1 MVVVVKSALTSS
13 LSSTVERRE
22 INTRIVDAR
31 ERERGETIIMS
42 GNPFEQQRKG
52 NEGDGGGAWD
62 GSNAGGATVVR
73 VNDDNDDDD
82 ATEFS
87 NPFAPPPS
95 DSGRDGG
102 GGGSQRSGGGASPAK
117 QQRATSSTNTNA
129 NAKKAADAY
138 EAPTGAVARDSG
150 MDTFGAY
157 GGAYDNAAATTNA
170 ATTQQEKKGAG
181 GLFGGGF
188 GFGAFGGGGGGGSS
202 GGGDKSLAAQRKE
215 LEKREADIARRE
227 RELAAREASMRAN
240 GGSGGQQVNNWPF
253 KFWAFAYH
261 NIDAEIP
268 PQHQKAV
275 RVCYYS
281 YVCLFLALFMNLLAV
296 TGAFITDGRIVS
308 WLMAIIYFVVG
319 VPGAYFIWYRRLY
332 MAAKN
337 DSGLKFGWF
346 FLMYL
351 GHLAF
356 MVYACISP
364 PGTAGEQWSLAG
376 MMVLRS
382 ALNKDKI
389 LGAFY
394 AVAFCLFMLDAVV
407 SVVSMRLVW
416 TSFRSGGHSAS
427 TVGAQ
432 MGAQA
437 ASGAAGRSAL
447 RSVV

>member
-1 MVVVVKSALTSS
+1 
-13 LSSTVERRE
+13 
-22 INTRIVDAR
+22 
-31 ERERGETIIMS
+31 MS

-102 GGGSQRSGGGASPAK
+102 GGGGGSQRSGGGASPAK

-138 EAPTGAVARDSG
+138 EAPTGSGREDSG
-150 MDTFGAY
+150 MDTFSAY

-215 LEKREADIARRE
+215 LEKRGRTSRSANANSQRE
-227 RELAAREASMRAN
+227 KPACAPTVVAEDNKSITGRLN
-240 GGSGGQQVNNWPF
+240 SGRSPTTTSTR
-253 KFWAFAYH
+253 KFLL
-261 NIDAEIP
+261 NTKKP
-268 PQHQKAV
+268 C
-275 RVCYYS
+275 VCVTTPH
-281 YVCLFLALFMNLLAV
+281 VCLFLALFMNLLAV

-332 MAAKN
+332 MRDQKRLGFKIPAGSSSCILATWRSWFTRAFPHPEPQES
-337 DSGLKFGWF
+337 SG
-346 FLMYL
+346 
-351 GHLAF
+351 
-356 MVYACISP
+356 P
-364 PGTAGEQWSLAG
+364 
-376 MMVLRS
+376 
-382 ALNKDKI
+382 
-389 LGAFY
+389 
-394 AVAFCLFMLDAVV
+394 
-407 SVVSMRLVW
+407 
-416 TSFRSGGHSAS
+416 
-427 TVGAQ
+427 
-432 MGAQA
+432 
-437 ASGAAGRSAL
+437 
-447 RSVV
+447 